1 MLVHSGCSVNVEERK
16 EGRTEHFENDLVK
29 NKQKTGHLCFKAWY
43 KEVGGKEIPIL
54 TQSETSLCHFIRL
67 WIRRGLGILTP
78 MRVVMIKMMVKMMTT
93 MMIILT

>member
-1 MLVHSGCSVNVEERK
+1 MLRKGKKEGRK
-16 EGRTEHFENDLVK
+16 EGRNILKMIWQKT
-29 NKQKTGHLCFKAWY
+29 NKQKTGHVCFKAWY